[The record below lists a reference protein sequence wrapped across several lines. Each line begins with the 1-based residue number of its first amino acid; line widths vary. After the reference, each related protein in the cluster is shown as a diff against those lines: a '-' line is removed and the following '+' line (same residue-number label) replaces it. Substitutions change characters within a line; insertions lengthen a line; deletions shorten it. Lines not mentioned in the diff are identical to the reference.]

1 MSAFMMVDNIPV
13 EIAGEKNILAVIRK
27 AGIDLPTFCYYS
39 ELSVYGACR
48 MCMVED
54 RRGTI
59 QAACSTPPR
68 EGMEIY
74 TNTPRLRKYRRN
86 VLELLLASHCRDCT
100 TCEKSGK
107 CKLQELAHQFG
118 IHDIRFGESNVEH
131 QRDESSVCITRD
143 NAKCILCGDCVRM
156 CEEIQS
162 VGAIDFSG
170 RGARMRV
177 MPAFDEP
184 IASSSCVG
192 CGQCAAVC
200 PTGAIVVKNDTER
213 MWSELADPKT
223 KCVVQ
228 IAPAVRVGLS
238 REMGLGEGENAMGKI
253 TAALRR
259 LGFDE
264 VYDTTTGAD
273 LTVLEEANELAT
285 RLAKGEKLPL
295 FTSCCPAWVQF
306 VEKNYPEL
314 MPHVSTCRSPMEMF
328 GAVLKEQLKPS
339 TRRIVSVAIMPCTAK
354 KFEADRAE
362 FVRDG
367 AKDVD
372 YVIITQE
379 LIAMIRQAGLVFD
392 DLEPESVDMPFGV
405 SSGAGVIFGVTG
417 GVTEAVIRRLSDD
430 KSTTALRAIA
440 FNGVRGMQGVKETTV
455 EIGGQPVHIAIVS
468 GLGNARKLLEGMKA
482 GDCSYD
488 FIEVMACPGGCVSG
502 AGQPFAT
509 RAEKERRGQGLYN
522 ADRMSAIK
530 RSEENYAVTALYDS
544 VLKGRVHELLHVEYG
559 E

>member
-54 RRGTI
+54 RRGAI

-68 EGMEIY
+68 EGMEIF

-118 IHDIRFGESNVEH
+118 IHTIRFGEGSVEH

-213 MWSELADPKT
+213 LWDELADPKT

-285 RLAKGEKLPL
+285 RLAKNEKLPL

-314 MPHVSTCRSPMEMF
+314 LPHVSTCRSPMEMF

-367 AKDVD
+367 VKDVD
-372 YVIITQE
+372 YVITTQE

-440 FNGVRGMQGVKETTV
+440 FNGVRGMQGVKETAV
-455 EIGGQPVHIAIVS
+455 EIGGRPVRIAIVS
-468 GLGNARKLLEGMKA
+468 GLGNARQLLERMKA
-482 GDCSYD
+482 GDCPYD

>member
-372 YVIITQE
+372 YVITTQE